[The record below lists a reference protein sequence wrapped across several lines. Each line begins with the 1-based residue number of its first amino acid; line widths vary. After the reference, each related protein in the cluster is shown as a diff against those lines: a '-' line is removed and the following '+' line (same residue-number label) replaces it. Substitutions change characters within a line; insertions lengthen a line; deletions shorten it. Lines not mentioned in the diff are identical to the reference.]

1 METITYDFGMIGVGV
16 MGCNLLLNMADNGFK
31 VIGYDKDSTK
41 TLLLESSANKNTIV
55 KGVNTLQEMVA
66 HLEKPRKIMML
77 VPAGKI
83 VDGVIAELLHIV
95 EPGDIIIDGGNS
107 HYIDTLARVTKL
119 KEQGI
124 HFMGIG
130 ISGGDQGARLGPSIM
145 PGGDQEAYKEIEP
158 ILKAI
163 AAKVNGQPCVAY
175 LGSDAAGHY
184 VKMVHNGIE
193 YAIME
198 LISECYDLMHNCLG
212 ISNEELHEI
221 FKSWSNS
228 EMQSF
233 LLEITADIFL
243 KKDDKS
249 DKLLVDMI
257 FDRAGAKG
265 TGKWTSQEGL
275 DLSMPIPVID
285 MAVMMR
291 NLSSLK
297 EERVEAANLYKSEV
311 KKTDVPKDEFLSNL
325 YDALFFGTV
334 ISYAQGL
341 AMLSRSS
348 VTLNMR
354 VPMPDVI
361 NVWTGGCII
370 RSALLPLFSK
380 AYTKKPDLKN
390 LLLDEE
396 VANLIKGKLQGL
408 QNTVVQAAVHAY
420 PASSLMATL
429 NYFNGY
435 LRDKLPV
442 NLIQAQRDYFGAH
455 TYERLDGPGIF
466 HTEWKQMDI
475 LV

>member
-1 METITYDFGMIGVGV
+1 MENTLYDFGMIGVGT
-16 MGCNLLLNMADNGFK
+16 MGSNLLLNMADNGFK
-31 VIGYDKDSTK
+31 VVGYDKDPTK
-41 TLLLESSANKNTIV
+41 TLLLESSANKGTVV
-55 KGVNTLQEMVA
+55 KGVNSLQEMVA
-66 HLEKPRKIMML
+66 HLQKPRKIMML

-83 VDGVIAELLHIV
+83 VDGVIAELLHVV

-107 HYIDTLARVTKL
+107 HYIDTLDRVRKL
-119 KEQGI
+119 KEKGI

-145 PGGDQEAYKEIEP
+145 PGGDEEAYKEIEP

-163 AAKVNGQPCVAY
+163 AAKVNGRPCVAY

-212 ISNEELHEI
+212 LNNEELHEV
-221 FKSWSNS
+221 FKTWSKS

-249 DKLLVDMI
+249 DQLLLDMI
-257 FDRAGAKG
+257 YDKAGAKG

-275 DLSMPIPVID
+275 DLPMPIPVID

-297 EERVEAANLYKSEV
+297 DERVEAANLYKPSIE
-311 KKTDVPKDEFLSNL
+311 KTDIPKEEFLNQL
-325 YDALFFGTV
+325 YDALFFGTI

-341 AMLSRSS
+341 AMLSKASLI
-348 VTLNMR
+348 LNMR

-380 AYTKKPDLKN
+380 AYTKAPDLKN
-390 LLLDEE
+390 LLLDED
-396 VANLIKGKLQGL
+396 VANHLKGKE
-408 QNTVVQAAVHAY
+408 QNLKNIVVQAAVHGY
-420 PASSLMATL
+420 PASGLMEAL

-435 LRDKLPV
+435 TRAKLPV

-455 TYERLDGPGIF
+455 TYERTDGPGIF